1 MCPLVSI
8 PVNMVPP
15 SDVRKL
21 VGSTVRAKATHV
33 MAEAECNIL
42 YGSQKKV
49 KMVEGFVINID
60 LQITNQRRK
69 QLYVISD

>member
-1 MCPLVSI
+1 
-8 PVNMVPP
+8 MVPP

-21 VGSTVRAKATHV
+21 VGSTVCAKAIHV